1 MKKNFLSLMGM
12 RLRGRRM
19 NDPEITR
26 KSPGNHPLF
35 EADYIYFTPIVHLR
49 HRQCVGSGCGNNI

>member
-1 MKKNFLSLMGM
+1 MKNNFLSLMGM

-26 KSPGNHPLF
+26 KSPGNHPVITPFSRLITSTLLLLF
-35 EADYIYFTPIVHLR
+35 TFAI
-49 HRQCVGSGCGNNI
+49 GNVWAID

>member
-1 MKKNFLSLMGM
+1 MKNNFLSLMGM
-12 RLRGRRM
+12 RLRGCRM

-35 EADYIYFTPIVHLR
+35 EADYIYFTPIIHPR
-49 HRQCVGSGCGNNI
+49 HRQCVGSGF